1 MEKENLKTRFNE
13 VRLRTNDPEQMLG
26 RYLAKSALREW
37 VENFIDEDSGEVISI
52 NRTELVEKRG
62 IKITQDVLQNL
73 RFFAEA
79 GELKNVMVSNQ
90 LRPGFRVNNNVA
102 VPYTVTFVPDG
113 GGSVKLLV
121 RAISLPMAIQVAEDY
136 AEYIIN
142 GGFSIKSAK
151 REDNFYIIEKSLQ
164 AMNKED
170 GKNDEEERACV
181 YYKIDAIVS
190 AKNESGASLIESEH
204 HTFITLSPDAD
215 VARQVIMREL
225 AKQLKKE
232 HGNASVSITLSEAK
246 IFNASDIVPS
256 HFTKEYMEQAKIQDY
271 VMDGQRVSNHTI

>member
-1 MEKENLKTRFNE
+1 M
-13 VRLRTNDPEQMLG
+13 RTSDPEQMLG
-26 RYLAKSALREW
+26 RYLAEKACREW
-37 VENFIDEDSGEVISI
+37 VEDFIDEDNGEVVIL
-52 NRTELVEKRG
+52 NRMEVVEDRGTE
-62 IKITQDVLQNL
+62 ITQDVLQRL
-73 RFFAEA
+73 RFFVEA
-79 GELKNVMVSNQ
+79 GELKDVLVSNQ
-90 LRPGFRVNNNVA
+90 LRPGYRGNHSGA
-102 VPYTVTFVPDG
+102 VPYTVTFVPEG

-164 AMNKED
+164 AMNKEE
-170 GKNDEEERACV
+170 GKKAEEERAAV

-190 AKNESGASLIESEH
+190 AQDENGASVIDNAH

-215 VARQVIMREL
+215 VARQIITREL

-232 HGNASVSITLSEAK
+232 HGQATVSITLSEAK
-246 IFNASDIVPS
+246 IFNASDIVPA
-256 HFTKEYMEQAKIQDY
+256 HFTKEYMDQAKISDY
-271 VMDGQRVSNHTI
+271 VMDGQRVSNETI

>member
-26 RYLAKSALREW
+26 RYLAEYACREW
-37 VENFIDEDSGEVISI
+37 VEDFIDEDSGEVVSI
-52 NRTELVEKRG
+52 NRKEIVEERG
-62 IKITQDVLQNL
+62 TKITQDVIQRL

-79 GELKNVMVSNQ
+79 GELKNVLISNQ
-90 LRPGFRVNNNVA
+90 LRPGYRVNSNVA
-102 VPYTVTFVPDG
+102 APYTVTFVPDG

-121 RAISLPMAIQVAEDY
+121 RANSLPMAIQVAEDY

-164 AMNKED
+164 AFNKED
-170 GKNDEEERACV
+170 GKKVEDSVPSV

-190 AKNESGASLIESEH
+190 AQDESGACVIESEH

-232 HGNASVSITLSEAK
+232 HDNVSVSITLSEAK
-246 IFNASDIVPS
+246 IFNASDIVPA
-256 HFTKEYMEQAKIQDY
+256 HFTKEYLNQAKINDY
-271 VMDGQRVSNHTI
+271 VMDGQRVSNNTI